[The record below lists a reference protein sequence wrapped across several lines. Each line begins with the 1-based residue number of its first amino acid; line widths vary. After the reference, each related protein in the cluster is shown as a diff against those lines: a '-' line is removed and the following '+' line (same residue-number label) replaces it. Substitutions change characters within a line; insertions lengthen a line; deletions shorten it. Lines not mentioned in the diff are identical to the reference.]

1 MKTAIFIA
9 THLKKKHKM
18 ALISKNDP
26 DLYNLISKII
36 HNDIGKNIFYI
47 YRVATQNCW
56 PNVRR
61 FEVFE
66 EIFGK

>member
-1 MKTAIFIA
+1 MA
-9 THLKKKHKM
+9 THLKNIYKM

-36 HNDIGKNIFYI
+36 YRDIGKNIFYI

-56 PNVRR
+56 SNLRR

-66 EIFGK
+66 EIFGR